1 MKRTVLMSLSLL
13 LLLPLAACDRAA
25 PDATADSSSAAP
37 AASDAKPSAA
47 AEAAAA
53 AANSGAMPAGDP
65 NAQAATPAPNA
76 AADAAVDAVA
86 QAANVGTLTPGVDY
100 VEIQGGQPYAPL
112 NGKIEVVEV
121 FNFICPA
128 CARFEPLLSAWS
140 RKLPPDVRLSYVPA
154 DFNAQWQPYARAYLV
169 AESMGL
175 DAKSHEDVFNAIHLA
190 NSLPSERDQPDEN
203 KIAKFYA
210 KYGADPKQF
219 LDAMHSFA
227 VDAKLTRAKKFMLA
241 SGVEGTPTIIVNGK
255 YRVTG
260 KNDEDVLR
268 IANQLIA
275 RERGA
280 GAAPAGAA
288 AAGR

>member
-25 PDATADSSSAAP
+25 PDATADSAATAP
-37 AASDAKPSAA
+37 AASDTKPSAA

-53 AANSGAMPAGDP
+53 AANSGAMASDPA
-65 NAQAATPAPNA
+65 AQSQPAAPNA

-86 QAANVGTLTPGVDY
+86 QAANGATLTPGTDY

-140 RKLPPDVRLSYVPA
+140 RKLPADVRLSYVPA

-169 AESMGL
+169 ADAMGL

-190 NSLPSERDQPDEN
+190 NALPSERDQPDEN

-227 VDAKLTRAKKFMLA
+227 VDAKLARAKKFMLA

-255 YRVTG
+255 YRVLG
-260 KNDEDVLR
+260 KGDEDVLR

-280 GAAPAGAA
+280 APAGAA